1 MSELSIVIP
10 AFNEERRLGKTL
22 DILCSWISAQ
32 PFSVDVLIVDDGSRD
47 ATVRLLQ
54 DFIAAHPGC
63 PIKILQNP
71 HNSGKG
77 AAVRNGVLAS
87 TGDWVLFSDADLST
101 PIEEY
106 FKLRAAASK
115 SGADVIIGSRAVDR
129 SLVGKHQS
137 FAREAAGRFFNLL
150 MRTAT
155 GLKVQDTQCGF
166 KLMRGPASRRIFSV
180 QKLDGFSFD
189 VEMLVIA
196 NENGYSI
203 AEVPV
208 RWFNADDSKVTLAGG
223 LRSFSDLL
231 VIAANRRAGGY
242 KL

>member
-1 MSELSIVIP
+1 
-10 AFNEERRLGKTL
+10 
-22 DILCSWISAQ
+22 
-32 PFSVDVLIVDDGSRD
+32 
-47 ATVRLLQ
+47 
-54 DFIAAHPGC
+54 
-63 PIKILQNP
+63 
-71 HNSGKG
+71 
-77 AAVRNGVLAS
+77 
-87 TGDWVLFSDADLST
+87 
-101 PIEEY
+101 
-106 FKLRAAASK
+106 
-115 SGADVIIGSRAVDR
+115 
-129 SLVGKHQS
+129 
-137 FAREAAGRFFNLL
+137 
-150 MRTAT
+150 MRTTT

-166 KLMRGPASRRIFSV
+166 KLMRGPIGRRIFSV

-231 VIAANRRAGGY
+231 VIAANRRAGTY

>member
-1 MSELSIVIP
+1 MPELSIVIP

-22 DILCSWISAQ
+22 DILNAWISAQ
-32 PFSVDVLIVDDGSRD
+32 SFSVEVLVVDDGSRD
-47 ATVRLLQ
+47 ATVKLVR
-54 DFIAAHPGC
+54 DFIDAHPSF
-63 PIKILQNP
+63 PLKLLQNP
-71 HNSGKG
+71 RNSGKG

-106 FKLRAAASK
+106 AKLRAAASK
-115 SGADVIIGSRAVDR
+115 SGADLIIGSRAVDR

-150 MRTAT
+150 MRSAT
-155 GLKVQDTQCGF
+155 GLNVQDTQCGF
-166 KLMRGPASRRIFSV
+166 KLMRGPIGRRIFSV

-196 NENGYSI
+196 NQNAHAI

-208 RWFNADDSKVTLAGG
+208 RWFNADDSKVTLANG

-231 VIAANRRAGGY
+231 TIAANRRSGIY